1 MAYSGWLIRPPAEQQ
16 AQAQVSGKG
25 AASGPLSGKKAQAQ
39 DAGKARFAALM
50 AGEGQSAQKA
60 AADTAASAAA
70 KGKNASA
77 AAQAGASA
85 ASAATSAS
93 PAPTSARTSQFRPQ
107 VARLPEDVTT
117 LPLRNTVL
125 AGRSPSDLLRAQN
138 FTKAQADIAQTR
150 ALDGLMQG
158 LSGGSALDAARNMG
172 AARQMR
178 SLTRAAANNGRG
190 FALTSADF
198 IHTRNVS
205 RPEGAGGAQS
215 ARRSRKSAAP
225 AETGM
230 GRLSARFESGGDG
243 IAAIG
248 YDRTGGTS
256 YGKYQIASRVGSMKS
271 FLNFLD
277 GEAPD
282 IAQRL
287 RKAGPADTGSRKGA
301 MPEAWRAIAAE
312 QPERFEELQESFI
325 RESHY
330 RPALEAIVQRTGL
343 EADTLSPAM
352 REVIW
357 STAVQHG
364 PAGAAR
370 IFDRADDLSGKPE
383 DAGYERKLI
392 SNVYKIRAGQFGSS
406 TAQVQQA
413 VRSRFQQEQQLA
425 LNMLDGGSSRAS
437 LA

>member
-16 AQAQVSGKG
+16 AQVPAAGTAQ
-25 AASGPLSGKKAQAQ
+25 GKKAQAQ
-39 DAGKARFAALM
+39 GADKARFAAIM
-50 AGEGQSAQKA
+50 AGEGQSADKA
-60 AADTAASAAA
+60 SAGATAATASG
-70 KGKNASA
+70 KGAPA
-77 AAQAGASA
+77 AAQTAAAA
-85 ASAATSAS
+85 ASSTSGG
-93 PAPTSARTSQFRPQ
+93 ARTGQVRPQ
-107 VARLPEDVTT
+107 VARLPEDTTT

-125 AGRSPSDLLRAQN
+125 AGRSPSDLLRSQN

-158 LSGGSALDAARNMG
+158 LSGGSTLDAARNMG
-172 AARQMR
+172 AARQLR

-198 IHTRNVS
+198 IHTRNVT
-205 RPEGAGGAQS
+205 RTDGAQ
-215 ARRSRKSAAP
+215 ATKRARKSATP

-301 MPEAWRAIAAE
+301 MPDTWRAIAAE

-370 IFDRADDLSGKPE
+370 IFDRADDVSGKPE

-413 VRSRFQQEQQLA
+413 VRNRFRQEQQLA
-425 LNMLDGGSSRAS
+425 LNMLDGGSERAS

>member
-1 MAYSGWLIRPPAEQQ
+1 MSHSAWLIRPPAEQQ
-16 AQAQVSGKG
+16 TQAPASG
-25 AASGPLSGKKAQAQ
+25 AASGPISGKKAQASP
-39 DAGKARFAALM
+39 DKARFAALM
-50 AGEGQSAQKA
+50 AGEKDAAQAQAASQNAAGKAAAAQNTAAQKA
-60 AADTAASAAA
+60 AGNAARSA
-70 KGKNASA
+70 
-77 AAQAGASA
+77 
-85 ASAATSAS
+85 
-93 PAPTSARTSQFRPQ
+93 QFQPQ
-107 VARLPEDVTT
+107 VARLPEDNTT

-150 ALDGLMQG
+150 AMDGLMQG
-158 LSGGSALDAARNMG
+158 LSGGSALDMARNMG
-172 AARQMR
+172 AARQLR

-198 IHTRNVS
+198 IHTRNVT
-205 RPEGAGGAQS
+205 RPDGAAGAQGVK
-215 ARRSRKSAAP
+215 RGRKSAAA

-287 RKAGPADTGSRKGA
+287 RKAGPADTGSRKGG
-301 MPEAWRAIAAE
+301 MPDAWRAIAAE

-330 RPALEAIVQRTGL
+330 RPALEAIVKRTGL
-343 EADTLSPAM
+343 EADSLSPAM

-370 IFDRADDLSGKPE
+370 IFDRADDVSGKPE

-392 SNVYKIRAGQFGSS
+392 SNVYQIRAGQFGSS

-413 VRSRFQQEQQLA
+413 VRNRFRQERELA
-425 LNMLDGGSSRAS
+425 LNMLDGGSERAS

>member
-16 AQAQVSGKG
+16 AQVPVTGKR
-25 AASGPLSGKKAQAQ
+25 SQAQAGPE
-39 DAGKARFAALM
+39 AAKFATLM
-50 AGEGQSAQKA
+50 AGEGKA
-60 AADTAASAAA
+60 GETAPPRATPDAGTAA
-70 KGKNASA
+70 KGKTAPA
-77 AAQAGASA
+77 AARNA
-85 ASAATSAS
+85 AATTAAGTTARSAQ
-93 PAPTSARTSQFRPQ
+93 TRPM
-107 VARLPEDVTT
+107 VARLPEDTT
-117 LPLRNTVL
+117 LPLRNPIL
-125 AGRSPSDLLRAQN
+125 AGRSPGDILRSQN
-138 FTKAQADIAQTR
+138 FTKAQTDIAQTR

-158 LSGGSALDAARNMG
+158 LAGGSSLDAARNMG
-172 AARQMR
+172 AARQLR

-198 IHTRNVS
+198 IHTRTAVG
-205 RPEGAGGAQS
+205 RTEGAQAT
-215 ARRSRKSAAP
+215 RRSRKSTAT
-225 AETGM
+225 AETGV

-256 YGKYQIASRVGSMKS
+256 YGKYQIASRVGSMKN

-282 IAQRL
+282 IAERL
-287 RKAGPADTGSRKGA
+287 RKAGPANTGGRRGG
-301 MPEAWRAIAAE
+301 MPDAWRAIAAE
-312 QPERFEELQESFI
+312 QPERFEQLQEAFI
-325 RESHY
+325 HESHY

-370 IFDRADDLSGKPE
+370 IFDRADDVSGKPE

-406 TAQVQQA
+406 SSQVQQA
-413 VRSRFQQEQQLA
+413 VRNRFRQEQQLA
-425 LNMLDGGSSRAS
+425 LNMLDGGTDRAS

>member
-1 MAYSGWLIRPPAEQQ
+1 MAHSAWLIRPPAEQKTQ
-16 AQAQVSGKG
+16 VPVSGKRPQTQ
-25 AASGPLSGKKAQAQ
+25 ASPET
-39 DAGKARFAALM
+39 ARFATLM
-50 AGEGQSAQKA
+50 TKESTAVEKA
-60 AADTAASAAA
+60 STKGKSASATT
-70 KGKNASA
+70 
-77 AAQAGASA
+77 GA
-85 ASAATSAS
+85 T
-93 PAPTSARTSQFRPQ
+93 ARTPQFRPM
-107 VARLPEDVTT
+107 VARLPEDTTT
-117 LPLRNTVL
+117 LPLRNPIL
-125 AGRSPSDLLRAQN
+125 AGRSPGDLLRSQN

-150 ALDGLMQG
+150 AMDSLMQG
-158 LSGGSALDAARNMG
+158 LSGGSALDMARNMG
-172 AARQMR
+172 AARQLR
-178 SLTRAAANNGRG
+178 SLTHAAANNGLG

-198 IHTRNVS
+198 IHTRTSVT
-205 RPEGAGGAQS
+205 RTEGADAT
-215 ARRSRKSAAP
+215 RSSHRAAAP

-230 GRLSARFESGGDG
+230 GRLSAQFESGGDG

-282 IAQRL
+282 IAERL
-287 RKAGPADTGSRKGA
+287 RKAGPANTGSRRGG
-301 MPEAWRAIAAE
+301 MPDAWRAIAAE
-312 QPERFEELQESFI
+312 QPERFEELQEAFI
-325 RESHY
+325 HESHY

-343 EADTLSPAM
+343 EAETLSPAM

-370 IFDRADDLSGKPE
+370 IFDRADDVSGRPG
-383 DAGYERKLI
+383 DSGYERKLI

-406 TAQVQQA
+406 TRQVQQA
-413 VRSRFQQEQQLA
+413 VRNRFRQEQQLA
-425 LNMLDGGSSRAS
+425 LNMLDSGSERAN

>member
-1 MAYSGWLIRPPAEQQ
+1 MSHSAWLIRPPAEQKTQ
-16 AQAQVSGKG
+16 APVSG
-25 AASGPLSGKKAQAQ
+25 PISGKKAQASP
-39 DAGKARFAALM
+39 DKARFAALM
-50 AGEGQSAQKA
+50 AGEKGAEAAQAAGQNAAGKA
-60 AADTAASAAA
+60 AAAQT
-70 KGKNASA
+70 A
-77 AAQAGASA
+77 AAQNA
-85 ASAATSAS
+85 AK
-93 PAPTSARTSQFRPQ
+93 SARSAQFQPQ
-107 VARLPEDVTT
+107 VARLPEDNTT

-125 AGRSPSDLLRAQN
+125 AGRSPSDLLRSQN

-150 ALDGLMQG
+150 AMDGLMQG

-172 AARQMR
+172 AARQLR

-205 RPEGAGGAQS
+205 RPDGAAGAQGVK
-215 ARRSRKSAAP
+215 RSRKSAPA

-287 RKAGPADTGSRKGA
+287 RKAGPADTGSRKGG
-301 MPEAWRAIAAE
+301 MPDAWRAIAAE

-330 RPALEAIVQRTGL
+330 RPALEVIVKRTGL
-343 EADTLSPAM
+343 EADSLSPAM

-370 IFDRADDLSGKPE
+370 IFDRADDVSGKPE

-413 VRSRFQQEQQLA
+413 VRNRFRQERELA
-425 LNMLDGGSSRAS
+425 LNMLDGGSERAS

>member
-1 MAYSGWLIRPPAEQQ
+1 MAYSAWLIRPPAEQRQ
-16 AQAQVSGKG
+16 QV
-25 AASGPLSGKKAQAQ
+25 PV
-39 DAGKARFAALM
+39 AGKRSQTQGSPDAARFATLM
-50 AGEGQSAQKA
+50 AGEYPT
-60 AADTAASAAA
+60 ADTGTARADAA
-70 KGKNASA
+70 KSG
-77 AAQAGASA
+77 AAQNSGRGTGAAVRSA
-85 ASAATSAS
+85 
-93 PAPTSARTSQFRPQ
+93 QFRPM
-107 VARLPEDVTT
+107 VARLPEENTT
-117 LPLRNTVL
+117 LPLRNPVL
-125 AGRSPSDLLRAQN
+125 AGRSPGDLLRSQN
-138 FTKAQADIAQTR
+138 FAKAQADIAQTR
-150 ALDGLMQG
+150 AMDSFMQG

-172 AARQMR
+172 AARQLR
-178 SLTRAAANNGRG
+178 SLTNAAANNGRG
-190 FALTSADF
+190 FALTPADF
-198 IHTRNVS
+198 IHTRAPVG
-205 RPEGAGGAQS
+205 RAGETGATTRGRHA
-215 ARRSRKSAAP
+215 ARSRN
-225 AETGM
+225 ETGM

-271 FLNFLD
+271 FLSFLD

-287 RKAGPADTGSRKGA
+287 RKAGPANTGSRRGG
-301 MPEAWRAIAAE
+301 MPDAWRAIAAE
-312 QPERFEELQESFI
+312 QPERFEELQEAFI

-343 EADTLSPAM
+343 EEDSLSPAM

-370 IFDRADDLSGKPE
+370 IFDRADDLSGRPE
-383 DAGYERKLI
+383 DAAYERKLI

-406 TAQVQQA
+406 TSQVRAA
-413 VRSRFQQEQQLA
+413 VRNRFREEQQLA
-425 LNMLDGGSSRAS
+425 LNMLNGGSERAG

>member
-1 MAYSGWLIRPPAEQQ
+1 MAYSAWLIRPPAEQRQ
-16 AQAQVSGKG
+16 QV
-25 AASGPLSGKKAQAQ
+25 PV
-39 DAGKARFAALM
+39 AGKRSQTQGSPDAARFATLM
-50 AGEGQSAQKA
+50 AGERPTANTGTARADAAKSGAAQNSGRGTGA
-60 AADTAASAAA
+60 AARSA
-70 KGKNASA
+70 
-77 AAQAGASA
+77 
-85 ASAATSAS
+85 
-93 PAPTSARTSQFRPQ
+93 QFRPM
-107 VARLPEDVTT
+107 VARLPEENTT
-117 LPLRNTVL
+117 LPLRNPVL
-125 AGRSPSDLLRAQN
+125 AGRSPGDLLRSQN
-138 FTKAQADIAQTR
+138 FAKAQADIAQTR
-150 ALDGLMQG
+150 AMDSFMQG

-172 AARQMR
+172 AARQLR
-178 SLTRAAANNGRG
+178 SLTNAAANNGRG
-190 FALTSADF
+190 FALTPADF
-198 IHTRNVS
+198 IHTRAPVGRAS
-205 RPEGAGGAQS
+205 EAGATTRGRHA
-215 ARRSRKSAAP
+215 ARSQN
-225 AETGM
+225 ETGM

-271 FLNFLD
+271 FLSFLD

-287 RKAGPADTGSRKGA
+287 RKAGPANTGSRRGG
-301 MPEAWRAIAAE
+301 MPDAWRAIAAE
-312 QPERFEELQESFI
+312 QPERFEELQEAFI

-343 EADTLSPAM
+343 EEDSLSPAM

-383 DAGYERKLI
+383 DAAYERKLI

-406 TAQVQQA
+406 TSQVRAA
-413 VRSRFQQEQQLA
+413 VRNRFREEQQLA
-425 LNMLDGGSSRAS
+425 LNMLNGGSERAS

>member
-1 MAYSGWLIRPPAEQQ
+1 MAYSAWLIRPPAEQRQQVPVAGKRSQ
-16 AQAQVSGKG
+16 AQGS
-25 AASGPLSGKKAQAQ
+25 P
-39 DAGKARFAALM
+39 DAARFATLM
-50 AGEGQSAQKA
+50 AGERPTADTGTARADAAKSGAAQNSGRGTGA
-60 AADTAASAAA
+60 AARSA
-70 KGKNASA
+70 
-77 AAQAGASA
+77 
-85 ASAATSAS
+85 
-93 PAPTSARTSQFRPQ
+93 QFRPM
-107 VARLPEDVTT
+107 VARLPEENTT
-117 LPLRNTVL
+117 LPLRNPVL
-125 AGRSPSDLLRAQN
+125 AGRSPGDLLRSQN
-138 FTKAQADIAQTR
+138 FAKAQADIAQTR
-150 ALDGLMQG
+150 AMDSFMQG

-172 AARQMR
+172 AARQLR
-178 SLTRAAANNGRG
+178 SLTNAAANNGRG
-190 FALTSADF
+190 FALTPADF
-198 IHTRNVS
+198 IHTRAPVGRAS
-205 RPEGAGGAQS
+205 EAGATTRGRHA
-215 ARRSRKSAAP
+215 ARSQN
-225 AETGM
+225 ETGM

-271 FLNFLD
+271 FLSFLD

-287 RKAGPADTGSRKGA
+287 RKAGPANTGSRRGG
-301 MPEAWRAIAAE
+301 MPDAWRAIAAE
-312 QPERFEELQESFI
+312 QPERFEELQEAFI

-343 EADTLSPAM
+343 EEDSLSPAM

-383 DAGYERKLI
+383 DAAYERKLI

-406 TAQVQQA
+406 TSQVRAA
-413 VRSRFQQEQQLA
+413 VRNRFREEQQLA
-425 LNMLDGGSSRAS
+425 LNMLNGGAERAS

>member
-16 AQAQVSGKG
+16 AQVPVSGKG
-25 AASGPLSGKKAQAQ
+25 AAAGPLSGKKAQSQ
-39 DAGKARFAALM
+39 GGPDKARFAALM
-50 AGEGQSAQKA
+50 AGEGQSAQQA
-60 AADTAASAAA
+60 AAETTAAVVA
-70 KGKNASA
+70 KGKSAAA

-85 ASAATSAS
+85 ASTAKPAS
-93 PAPTSARTSQFRPQ
+93 EGTRTSQFRPQ
-107 VARLPEDVTT
+107 VARLPEDTTT
-117 LPLRNTVL
+117 LPLRNSVL

-150 ALDGLMQG
+150 SLDGLMQG
-158 LSGGSALDAARNMG
+158 LSGGSTLDAARNMG
-172 AARQMR
+172 AARQLR

-205 RPEGAGGAQS
+205 RPEGAAGTQA
-215 ARRSRKSAAP
+215 ARRSRKSATA

-301 MPEAWRAIAAE
+301 MPDAWRAIAAE
-312 QPERFEELQESFI
+312 QPERFEELQEAFI

-343 EADTLSPAM
+343 EADSLSPAM

-370 IFDRADDLSGKPE
+370 IFDRADDVSGKPE
-383 DAGYERKLI
+383 DAAYERKLI

-413 VRSRFQQEQQLA
+413 VRNRFRQEQQLA
-425 LNMLDGGSSRAS
+425 LNMLDGGSERAS

>member
-1 MAYSGWLIRPPAEQQ
+1 MSHSAWLIRPPAEQKTQ
-16 AQAQVSGKG
+16 VPVSGP
-25 AASGPLSGKKAQAQ
+25 ASGKKAQASP
-39 DAGKARFAALM
+39 DKARFAALM
-50 AGEGQSAQKA
+50 AGEKAGEAAQ
-60 AADTAASAAA
+60 
-70 KGKNASA
+70 
-77 AAQAGASA
+77 AQAGAANTA
-85 ASAATSAS
+85 AR
-93 PAPTSARTSQFRPQ
+93 SARSAQFQPQ
-107 VARLPEDVTT
+107 VARLPEDNTT

-125 AGRSPSDLLRAQN
+125 AGRSPSDLLRSQN

-150 ALDGLMQG
+150 AMDGLMQG
-158 LSGGSALDAARNMG
+158 LSGGSTLDAARNMG
-172 AARQMR
+172 AARQLR

-205 RPEGAGGAQS
+205 RPDSTGGAQGVK
-215 ARRSRKSAAP
+215 RSRKSAAR
-225 AETGM
+225 ADTGM
-230 GRLSARFESGGDG
+230 GRLSAQFESGGDG

-287 RKAGPADTGSRKGA
+287 RKAGPADTGSRRGG
-301 MPEAWRAIAAE
+301 MPDAWRAIAAE

-330 RPALEAIVQRTGL
+330 RPALEAIVKRTGL

-370 IFDRADDLSGKPE
+370 IFDRADDVSGKPE

-413 VRSRFQQEQQLA
+413 VRNRFRQERELA
-425 LNMLDGGSSRAS
+425 LNMLDGGSERAS

>member
-1 MAYSGWLIRPPAEQQ
+1 MSHSAWLIRPPAEQQ
-16 AQAQVSGKG
+16 TQVPVTGQG
-25 AASGPLSGKKAQAQ
+25 TGKKAQAAA
-39 DAGKARFAALM
+39 DKARFAALM
-50 AGEGQSAQKA
+50 AGGGQGAETAAASTAKA
-60 AADTAASAAA
+60 AKAA
-70 KGKNASA
+70 NASA
-77 AAQAGASA
+77 QARN
-85 ASAATSAS
+85 AATGAAGRSA
-93 PAPTSARTSQFRPQ
+93 QFQPQ
-107 VARLPEDVTT
+107 VARLPEETTT
-117 LPLRNTVL
+117 LPLRNAVL
-125 AGRSPSDLLRAQN
+125 AGRSPSDLLRSQN

-172 AARQMR
+172 AARQLR

-205 RPEGAGGAQS
+205 RPEGAQGVKRG
-215 ARRSRKSAAP
+215 RKSASAG
-225 AETGM
+225 ETGM

-301 MPEAWRAIAAE
+301 MPDAWRAIAAE

-343 EADTLSPAM
+343 EADSLSPAM

-370 IFDRADDLSGKPE
+370 IFDRADDMSGKPE

-413 VRSRFQQEQQLA
+413 VRNRFREERELA
-425 LNMLDGGSSRAS
+425 LNMLDGGSARAS
-437 LA
+437 IA